1 MEKVLKRTSDGLAKA
16 LQKNTEL
23 RNSLEEDACESIKKE
38 TELLGIK
45 RESLVGRKG
54 GGHRWPVRVVQLI
67 CELLVDGAP
76 PSAIPGIIYTTTTTM
91 MNKEPEQIPSINFVR
106 GCRIIAQII
115 VETIAGIKLARIE
128 SWEQLFTDGTSWRQV
143 SFQNIIIGLLTNET
157 ETLDPLYVSS
167 CIFTENETSKK
178 QVEGIIER
186 VRNQLNSMFQPMINL
201 AQCEALLSCS
211 RLMY

>member
-1 MEKVLKRTSDGLAKA
+1 MALKRKDKVSNKA
-16 LQKNTEL
+16 LEKNNEL
-23 RNSLEEDACESIKKE
+23 RDIIEDEASIKTPLSVAEGKNDRSS
-38 TELLGIK
+38 LLTIK
-45 RESLVGRKG
+45 RESFVRRKG

-91 MNKEPEQIPSINFVR
+91 TNKEPKQIPSINFVR

-115 VETIAGIKLARIE
+115 GETIAGIKLARIE
-128 SWEQLFTDGTSWRQV
+128 SWEQLFTDGTSRRQV

-178 QVEGIIER
+178 QVEGIIEK
-186 VRNQLNSMFQPMINL
+186 VRNQLNSMF
-201 AQCEALLSCS
+201 
-211 RLMY
+211 